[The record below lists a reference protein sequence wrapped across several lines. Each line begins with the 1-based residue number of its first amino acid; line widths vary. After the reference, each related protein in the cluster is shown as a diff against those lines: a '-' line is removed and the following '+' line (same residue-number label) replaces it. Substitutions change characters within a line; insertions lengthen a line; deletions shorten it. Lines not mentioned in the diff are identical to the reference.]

1 MNIGIIGNGGREH
14 SICFKVKQSPLVKR
28 IFCIPG
34 NGGTSEISENI
45 DINIDNFDK
54 LYEVVLEKKIKL
66 LIVGPEQPLV
76 NGITDYFEKRNIM
89 IFGPSKGA
97 SQLEGSK
104 VFMKNFCQKYDIP
117 TAKYLEI
124 KSIEQAKKN
133 LDNFNLPIVVK
144 SDGLAAGK
152 GVTICNDRITAL
164 KAIEEILNG
173 KFKSSSK
180 VILEE
185 FLEGEEASYFVIT
198 DGKFGLQIGTAQ
210 DHKRIGENDTGPNTG
225 GMGAYSPSF
234 LISEDIEKKILE
246 KIIEPTLVGMKDIG
260 FPYRGIL
267 YAGLMIKNNEPKL
280 IEYNI
285 RFGDPECQILMMRLK
300 SDLVE
305 VIISS
310 LNGTLKDKKI
320 HWKNEH
326 GITIVAASKG
336 YPDKYEKF
344 KEIKNINNFTNND
357 YRQIFHAGTIK
368 KDGGKV
374 YSAGGRVLNSTVISE
389 SLKKARAEAL
399 GILDNLDWEN
409 KYYRRD
415 IGYKVIDK

>member
-164 KAIEEILNG
+164 KAIE
-173 KFKSSSK
+173 
-180 VILEE
+180 
-185 FLEGEEASYFVIT
+185 
-198 DGKFGLQIGTAQ
+198 
-210 DHKRIGENDTGPNTG
+210 
-225 GMGAYSPSF
+225 
-234 LISEDIEKKILE
+234 
-246 KIIEPTLVGMKDIG
+246 
-260 FPYRGIL
+260 
-267 YAGLMIKNNEPKL
+267 
-280 IEYNI
+280 
-285 RFGDPECQILMMRLK
+285 
-300 SDLVE
+300 
-305 VIISS
+305 
-310 LNGTLKDKKI
+310 
-320 HWKNEH
+320 
-326 GITIVAASKG
+326 
-336 YPDKYEKF
+336 KY
-344 KEIKNINNFTNND
+344 
-357 YRQIFHAGTIK
+357 
-368 KDGGKV
+368 
-374 YSAGGRVLNSTVISE
+374 
-389 SLKKARAEAL
+389 
-399 GILDNLDWEN
+399 
-409 KYYRRD
+409 
-415 IGYKVIDK
+415 